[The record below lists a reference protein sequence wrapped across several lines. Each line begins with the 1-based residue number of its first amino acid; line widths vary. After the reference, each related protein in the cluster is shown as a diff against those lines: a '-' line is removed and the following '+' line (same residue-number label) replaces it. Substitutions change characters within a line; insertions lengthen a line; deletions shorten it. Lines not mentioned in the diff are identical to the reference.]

1 MKKGILIPLIFI
13 VIGINAQNFE
23 WTEQTSNTSEHL
35 RDVDFVNSTDGWA
48 VGESGTIINT
58 NDGGDTW
65 EAQTSGTTVSLRSVD
80 FVDELNGWASGESG
94 TFLRT
99 IDGGDT
105 WEEIAIPG
113 FNSLV
118 DDISFYDSN
127 TGYLV
132 SFSEIWS
139 TDDGGLT
146 WNEESYNTSQS
157 QVWNR
162 ELATPTDSTA
172 FIASK
177 SNRTSATDAT
187 VFDNITG
194 GSGNF
199 VADGVNDFDAD
210 DQLYSIEFTDH
221 KTGYAG
227 GRKGKIYK
235 MAGDGINYG
244 GPWELNFETDSV
256 QSFIYSISFSSM
268 DHGIFNVNSDD
279 ASDTYVFFTQNAGDD
294 WSIPDTIADFRS
306 RKLLYPVFEH
316 AWVVGDFGKIFTGEL
331 IVISVP
337 EIPKV
342 KIDVWPNPFN
352 ENLEISLADFSLSS
366 NARIGIFNS
375 LGQELYTKDINSS
388 STKIRIGNLGDLNSG
403 IYFIRIYD
411 GEREIA
417 FKKILKQ

>member
-13 VIGINAQNFE
+13 VCGVNAQSFE

-35 RDVDFVNSTDGWA
+35 KDVDFVNSTNGWA
-48 VGESGTIINT
+48 VGENGTLINT
-58 NDGGDTW
+58 SDGGVTW
-65 EAQTSGTTVSLRSVD
+65 ESQTSGTTASLRAVD

-113 FNSLV
+113 FISLV

-127 TGYLV
+127 IGYFV
-132 SFSEIWS
+132 SFGDIWS

-146 WNEESYNTSQS
+146 WNEESYNQTQT

-162 ELATPTDSTA
+162 GIATPTDSTA
-172 FIASK
+172 FIAGK

-210 DQLYSIEFTDH
+210 DQLYSIEFTDY

-227 GRKGKIYK
+227 GRKGKLYK
-235 MAGDGINYG
+235 MAGDGINYNG
-244 GPWELNFETDSV
+244 LWELNFETDSV

-306 RKLLYPVFEH
+306 RKLIYPELGN
-316 AWVVGDFGKIFTGEL
+316 AWVVGDYGKIYKGEL
-331 IVISVP
+331 ITTSVT
-337 EIPKV
+337 EIEMSKL
-342 KIDVWPNPFN
+342 DVWPNPFN
-352 ENLEISLADFSLSS
+352 ENLEISFADFTLSS

-375 LGQELYTKDINSS
+375 LGQELFTKNINPS
-388 STKIRIGNLGDLNSG
+388 STKIRIGDLGDLKSG

-411 GEREIA
+411 GEKEIA
-417 FKKILKQ
+417 TKKILKQ